1 MSRRKDAQPD
11 GLTVFSIMRRAAVS
25 IAICGLLSL
34 TPQATVAATVGD
46 DGLHKQDW
54 FALTFR
60 DIAEDIETARDEGKR
75 LVLIFEQRGCIY
87 CSRMHE
93 TLLSDPEVVDYI
105 RSRFM
110 VVQFNM
116 FGDEE
121 VTDLDGEALTEKTA
135 ARKWGYL
142 FTPTLVFLPAEPP
155 QDGSVAEAA
164 VATMPGA
171 FGKWTFLNM
180 FRWVHEEGYASGEH
194 FQKYHARI
202 IEQLRRDGRLTE

>member
-1 MSRRKDAQPD
+1 MIRRVLLAL
-11 GLTVFSIMRRAAVS
+11 GLFA
-25 IAICGLLSL
+25 GLLFPALS
-34 TPQATVAATVGD
+34 AEIGE

-75 LVLIFEQRGCIY
+75 LVMIFEQRGCIY
-87 CSRMHE
+87 CAQMHE
-93 TLLSDPEVVDYI
+93 KLLSDPEVADFI
-105 RSRFM
+105 KANFK
-110 VVQFNM
+110 VVQYNM

-121 VTDLDGEALTEKTA
+121 VTDLDGDVLSEKTA
-135 ARKWGYL
+135 ARKWGYV
-142 FTPTLVFLPAEPP
+142 FTPTLVFLPEEAPE
-155 QDGSVAEAA
+155 GVSAAEAA

-180 FRWVHEEGYASGEH
+180 FKWVAEKGYEGDEH

-202 IEQLRRDGRLTE
+202 INELRAEGRLEAE